1 MVRVFGGVAPQYT
14 IRIRKFARLFCA
26 IPIAAILLSS
36 CKTAEAEQV
45 EYAERSSV
53 YNEGED
59 LWNIVTVEI
68 FREIERV
75 ETFAL
80 IVPLF
85 KELEDLSGTADD
97 IKRKMLNG
105 KYLLIYTPATARV
118 NNMWYLVAMNGA
130 EETASVIGRGGEIE
144 SLVGD
149 MYSAPGFDKSDK
161 RQCVPMGV
169 WTFPQR
175 RVQSC
180 YETDCSLVF
189 YLNGTNG
196 SPNFTAI
203 QGSKGWHLL
212 VREGEGRDYQECVF
226 DTGMGSSLL
235 ETGQR

>member
-1 MVRVFGGVAPQYT
+1 MVRVFSGFARRYTICIRKVAQLFCVAPM
-14 IRIRKFARLFCA
+14 
-26 IPIAAILLSS
+26 AAMLLSS
-36 CKTAEAEQV
+36 CDTTEVEQV

-59 LWNIVTVEI
+59 LWSIVTVEI
-68 FREIERV
+68 FREIERM

-80 IVPLF
+80 IVPLY
-85 KELEDLSGTADD
+85 KELEDLSGTAGDK
-97 IKRKMLNG
+97 KRKILNS
-105 KYLLIYTPATARV
+105 KYLLIHTPATARV
-118 NNMWYLVAMNGA
+118 NNMWYIVAMNGA

-161 RQCVPMGV
+161 RQCVPTGGLI
-169 WTFPQR
+169 FPQR

-180 YETDCSLVF
+180 YETDCSLVL

-196 SPNFTAI
+196 SPDFTAI
-203 QGSKGWHLL
+203 HGSKGWHLL

-226 DTGMGSSLL
+226 DTGTGLYLL